1 MIESSIYSYIALDN
15 PDGAIEFI
23 SSKGLK
29 PLADYQG
36 LASQLKQIVK
46 AQGQPALDE
55 LTMKHH
61 PDLEL
66 FISPKFNN
74 YSGGCGKSNYSNGCG
89 CEHSSADGSGQIAKS
104 EVEKIINGQKK
115 EKNTDTIIIMG
126 TVIIALA
133 LILNKK

>member
-15 PDGAIEFI
+15 PDGAVEFI
-23 SSKGLK
+23 SKKGLK
-29 PLADYQG
+29 PVMDYKG

-55 LTMKHH
+55 LVMQHH
-61 PDLEL
+61 PDLEM
-66 FISPKFNN
+66 FVSPKFNN
-74 YSGGCGKSNYSNGCG
+74 YSGGCGKSTYSNGCG
-89 CEHSSADGSGQIAKS
+89 CEHSNANGTGQIAKA
-104 EVEKIINGQKK
+104 EVEKIINGQKQ
-115 EKNTDTIIIMG
+115 ERNIDTIIIMG